1 MRKLAL
7 VGLVVV
13 AASNCTFGLDLG
25 HNLPDEVDG
34 GGLCVPGATASCYT
48 GPEATEG
55 VGLCTRGTA
64 TCEPDGTRFGACQ
77 GEVLPRIEDCATPV
91 DEDCDGL
98 APPCV
103 GAALWSKRFGV
114 GEPGIFQ
121 PSLVVDP
128 ANNVIVA
135 RGLSGSADF
144 GGGPLT
150 SNGDLDIFIVKLD
163 AAGNHLWSKRFGDLE
178 YQVATALAVDAD
190 SNIIMAG
197 IFYGSIDFGGSPLV
211 NIGTGYTAFIVKLDA
226 AGDHLWSKHCDSAAM
241 WPPSLAVDGTGNI
254 VMIGEFAGSMDCG
267 GGALTSAGGADLFVA
282 KLDAAGDHIWS
293 RRFGDAAQ
301 QDGIQ
306 GAVDSAGNILLGG
319 NFFGQLDLGGG
330 ALTSAGG
337 ADLFIAKLDP
347 EGDHLWSRGFG
358 DADDQWG
365 YGMALDGS
373 ANVLITGE
381 LDGAVDFGDGPLVNA
396 GNGDAFLAK
405 FDAAGQH
412 VWSKLFGDANTQAGF
427 AVAAE
432 ASGNVVATGVFDGQI
447 DFGGGP
453 MLSAGNGDIF
463 LTKLDP
469 NGGHLWSK
477 RFGDS
482 TAQFG
487 WSLATDY
494 GGNTLAMGEF
504 QGTIDFGANPLV
516 SEGGF
521 DIFVA
526 KLSP

>member
-34 GGLCVPGATASCYT
+34 GGLCVPGATAPCYT
-48 GPEATEG
+48 GPAATDG

-64 TCEPDGTRFGACQ
+64 TCEPDGVRFGACE
-77 GEVLPRIEDCATPV
+77 GEVLPQMEDCATPV

-114 GEPGIFQ
+114 GEPSLFA
-121 PSLVVDP
+121 PSLVVDQG
-128 ANNVIVA
+128 NNVIVA

-150 SNGDLDIFIVKLD
+150 STGDLDVFIVKLD

-197 IFYGSIDFGGSPLV
+197 ILYGSIDFGGGPLDH
-211 NIGTGYTAFIVKLDA
+211 IGTGHAAFIVKLDPV
-226 AGDHLWSKHCDSAAM
+226 GNHLWSKQCDSQAM
-241 WPPSLAVDGTGNI
+241 WPTSLAVDDTGNI
-254 VMIGEFAGSMDCG
+254 VVIGGFLGSMDCG
-267 GGALTSAGGADLFVA
+267 GWALTSAGKSDLFVA

-293 RRFGDAAQ
+293 RRYGDAAQ
-301 QDGIQ
+301 LEGVK
-306 GAVDSAGNILLGG
+306 GALDNAGNILLAG
-319 NFFGQLDLGGG
+319 NFLEQVDLGGG

-337 ADLFIAKLDP
+337 EDLFLAKLDP
-347 EGDHLWSRGFG
+347 EGDHLWSRRFG
-358 DADDQWG
+358 DADHQRG
-365 YGMALDGS
+365 RGIALDGS
-373 ANVLITGE
+373 ADVVITGE
-381 LDGAVDFGDGPLVNA
+381 LHGSIDFGGGPLVSA

-412 VWSKLFGDANTQAGF
+412 VWSKLFGDANAQAGF
-427 AVAAE
+427 AVVAE
-432 ASGNVVATGVFDGQI
+432 ASGNVVATGSFDGQV
-447 DFGGGP
+447 DFGSGP

-482 TAQFG
+482 TAQLG
-487 WSLATDY
+487 WRLARDY
-494 GGNTLAMGEF
+494 VGSTLVIGEF
-504 QGTIDFGANPLV
+504 QGTVDFGVNPLV